1 MVGILLGRGCGFL
14 DFLSRFVVFGDF
26 CENRLLEASAERSER
41 VRFSALFFSLRE
53 WGGGILVSANVL
65 I

>member
-26 CENRLLEASAERSER
+26 CENRRLEASAERSER

-53 WGGGILVSANVL
+53 WGGEA
-65 I
+65 